1 MWEIIAD
8 PKDYG
13 IDVLEE
19 GVGNN
24 RIAFP
29 EDDRNRWAEEIGV
42 FSDKLNGLAERSR
55 RLKGVLIGGEK
66 IVATPASLKTLKV
79 MMFKMNDT
87 LNAVLKLA
95 DAIEEQVVRKQ

>member
-19 GVGNN
+19 GMGNN
-24 RIAFP
+24 KVIFP
-29 EDDRNRWAEEIGV
+29 EGERKKWAEEIGV
-42 FSDKLNGLAERSR
+42 FAKKLTEFADRSSGLQTLLSGHE
-55 RLKGVLIGGEK
+55 E

-79 MMFKMNDT
+79 MLFKINDAMNVALDIAGQ
-87 LNAVLKLA
+87 L
-95 DAIEEQVVRKQ
+95 DKQIVKK